1 MEENELYG
9 YEREE
14 DISYGA
20 DDSPYEEWLQETKES
35 DGD

>member
-1 MEENELYG
+1 MDENELYG

-20 DDSPYEEWLQETKES
+20 DDDLFEDFCKETY
-35 DGD
+35 GN